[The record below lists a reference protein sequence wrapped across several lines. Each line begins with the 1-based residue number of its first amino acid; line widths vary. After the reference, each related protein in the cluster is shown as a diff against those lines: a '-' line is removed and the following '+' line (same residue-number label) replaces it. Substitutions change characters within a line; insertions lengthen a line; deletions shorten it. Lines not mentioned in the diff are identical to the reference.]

1 MTDQLT
7 VLPLPAGAVLKNCEV
22 VAVTPTSGFHAAYG
36 NVFVKTSGGDIYVLR
51 RRSLDLLQDFACS
64 DKDRRAYA
72 KLAGIKF
79 SSIQARRKVRQ
90 AQNKMADSLRSLALL
105 KRSAAQN
112 GFRLVKTK
120 GA

>member
-1 MTDQLT
+1 MSDQLT

-36 NVFVKTSGGDIYVLR
+36 NVFVKTSVGDIYVLR
-51 RRSLDLLQDFACS
+51 RRSLDLLQDFSCS

-90 AQNKMADSLRSLALL
+90 AQNKIAESLRNLALL

-112 GFRLVKTK
+112 WFRLVKAK
-120 GA
+120 DV

>member
-1 MTDQLT
+1 MSEQLT
-7 VLPLPAGAVLKNCEV
+7 VLPLPAGAVLRGCTV
-22 VAVTPTSGFHAAYG
+22 VAVAPPSAFRAAHG
-36 NVFVKTSGGDIYVLR
+36 NVFVKTSLGNIYVLR
-51 RRSLDLLQDFACS
+51 RRSLDLLEDFACS
-64 DKDRRAYA
+64 DKDRRVYA

-79 SSIQARRKVRQ
+79 SSIQARRKVRK
-90 AQNKMADSLRSLALL
+90 AQNKMAESLRSLALL